1 MNPLDNPFAPGA
13 GVPPPELA
21 GRDQLLESIHVSS
34 ERSRRLLAARSVL
47 LLGLRGV
54 GKTVLLD
61 RVHRDAQGAG
71 LATVM
76 IEATERSALP
86 PLLAAELYGVLLRL
100 SRQQRMRDMAS
111 RALRALAGFVSA
123 LKVKYGDV
131 ELGIDAPPEPGLADS
146 GNLEFDLIALFE
158 ALGATASAMDTALI
172 VIIDE
177 LQYVPKSELAA
188 LIAALHRAAQRRLPI
203 LLVAA
208 GLPQLRAQVAEAK
221 TYAERLF
228 EFREIGPLD
237 EQASEDAVAK
247 PIRARNVGID
257 TDALRMIVADTQ
269 GYPYFLQEWGKH
281 VWDVAESS
289 PVVVGDVER
298 ASNEVAASLDTGFFR
313 ARFDRL
319 TPSQKRYLRAM
330 AELGPG
336 PHRSGAI
343 ARVLGRKVT
352 SLAPTRGQLIAKGV
366 IWSAARGDTAFTVP
380 LFDRFMRRI
389 MPGATWRDAH
399 Q

>member
-319 TPSQKRYLRAM
+319 TPSQKLYLRAM

>member
-21 GRDQLLESIHVSS
+21 GRDRLLESIHVSS
-34 ERSRRLLAARSVL
+34 ERARRGLAARSAL
-47 LLGLRGV
+47 LLGVRGV

-61 RVHRDAQGAG
+61 RVHREAQGAG
-71 LATVM
+71 LATIM
-76 IEATERSALP
+76 IEAAERSALP
-86 PLLAAELYGVLLRL
+86 ALLAAELHGVLLRL
-100 SRQQRMRDMAS
+100 SRQRKMRDMAS
-111 RALRALAGFVSA
+111 RALRVLAGFVSA
-123 LKVKYGDV
+123 LKVKYGDI
-131 ELGIDAPPEPGLADS
+131 ELGIDAPPEPGVADS

-158 ALGATASAMDTALI
+158 ALGATASASGTALI
-172 VIIDE
+172 VTVDE
-177 LQYVPKSELAA
+177 LQYVPKPELAA
-188 LIAALHRAAQRRLPI
+188 LIAALHRTAQKQLPI
-203 LLVAA
+203 LLIAA
-208 GLPQLRAQVAEAK
+208 GLPQLRAQAAEAK

-228 EFREIGPLD
+228 EFREVGPLD
-237 EQASEDAVAK
+237 EKASEDAVAK
-247 PIRARNVGID
+247 PIRARNADIS
-257 TDALRMIVADTQ
+257 TDALRMIVNETQ

-281 VWDVAESS
+281 AWDVAES
-289 PVVVGDVER
+289 PPITAADVER
-298 ASNEVAASLDTGFFR
+298 ASDEVAASLDGGFFR

-343 ARVLGRKVT
+343 ARMLDRKVT

-389 MPGATWRDAH
+389 MPGAEWRE
-399 Q
+399 

>member
-1 MNPLDNPFAPGA
+1 
-13 GVPPPELA
+13 
-21 GRDQLLESIHVSS
+21 
-34 ERSRRLLAARSVL
+34 
-47 LLGLRGV
+47 
-54 GKTVLLD
+54 
-61 RVHRDAQGAG
+61 
-71 LATVM
+71 M

-86 PLLAAELYGVLLRL
+86 ALLAAELYGVLLRL
-100 SRQQRMRDMAS
+100 SRRQRMRDMAS
-111 RALRALAGFVSA
+111 RALRALAGFASA

-146 GNLEFDLIALFE
+146 GNLESDLIALFE

-177 LQYVPKSELAA
+177 LQYVPKPELAA
-188 LIAALHRAAQRRLPI
+188 LIAALHRAGQRRLPI

-208 GLPQLRAQVAEAK
+208 GLPQLRGQAAEAK

-228 EFREIGPLD
+228 EFREVGPLD

-247 PIRARNVGID
+247 PIRARNVDID
-257 TDALRMIVADTQ
+257 TDALRMIVAETQ

-281 VWDVAESS
+281 AWDVADSS

-298 ASNEVAASLDTGFFR
+298 ASTEVAASLDTGFFR

-319 TPSQKRYLRAM
+319 TPAQKRYLRAM

-343 ARVLGRKVT
+343 ARVLDRKVT
-352 SLAPTRGQLIAKGV
+352 ALAPTRGQLIAKGMV
-366 IWSAARGDTAFTVP
+366 WSASRGDTAFTVP

-399 Q
+399 R

>member
-21 GRDQLLESIHVSS
+21 GRDRLLESIHVSS
-34 ERSRRLLAARSVL
+34 ERARRGLAARSAL
-47 LLGLRGV
+47 LLGVRGV

-61 RVHRDAQGAG
+61 RVHREAQGAG
-71 LATVM
+71 LATIM
-76 IEATERSALP
+76 IEAAERSALP
-86 PLLAAELYGVLLRL
+86 ALLAAELHGVLLRL
-100 SRQQRMRDMAS
+100 SRQRKMRDMAS
-111 RALRALAGFVSA
+111 RALRVLAGFVSA
-123 LKVKYGDV
+123 LKVKYGDI
-131 ELGIDAPPEPGLADS
+131 ELGIDAPPEPGVADS

-158 ALGATASAMDTALI
+158 ALGATASASGTALI
-172 VIIDE
+172 VTVDE

-188 LIAALHRAAQRRLPI
+188 LIAALHRAAQKQLPI

-208 GLPQLRAQVAEAK
+208 GLPQLRAQAAEAK

-228 EFREIGPLD
+228 EFREVGPLD
-237 EQASEDAVAK
+237 EKASEDAVAK
-247 PIRARNVGID
+247 PIRARNADIS
-257 TDALRMIVADTQ
+257 TDALRMIVNETQ

-281 VWDVAESS
+281 AWDVAES
-289 PVVVGDVER
+289 PPITAADVER
-298 ASNEVAASLDTGFFR
+298 ASDEVAASLDGGFFR

-343 ARVLGRKVT
+343 ARMLDRKVT

-389 MPGATWRDAH
+389 MPGAEWRE
-399 Q
+399 